1 MFNNILDRK
10 RHLSR
15 VLMTIRIV
23 LGANKET
30 NRSCQSPKPP
40 TQPFCQFLLFY
51 RALVLLP
58 LLLLIIIIIIISII
72 ILYYHHYY
80 CYCH

>member
-51 RALVLLP
+51 RARVLLP
-58 LLLLIIIIIIISII
+58 LLLLIIIIISII
-72 ILYYHHYY
+72 ILYYYHYY
-80 CYCH
+80 YYCH